1 MNKAN
6 LRYQNMAST
15 PVRQR
20 GMLTTF
26 TGVMILVLLTLMM
39 FFAIRVGV
47 FEQRVSA
54 NDSRQKLAFHTA
66 ESGISHAK
74 EFFLANSV
82 FLATLKEDFVPD
94 TTVDKVDGE
103 WPKWFDGWLA
113 DTSEKRW
120 QSCADWEGSEG
131 IDFTV
136 TDSLTPAQLSHPCF
150 GEANPDQRAR
160 TYYYSFDSSTGAAPT
175 ANFEDFTKLDL
186 GTDSIIPGTT
196 ETVSVEA
203 LLCVLEI
210 KDDRDADV
218 PVEGCALLNTPV
230 VPENDAGGNY
240 FMLTL
245 LARGESDCVGTT
257 CNAEALISEQVSNFG
272 ATGGGNSPDVP
283 LTTKSSFPPSGTAEV
298 VPNPNAGGIGVPIS
312 VWMNAN
318 DCSAGAAVDPSS
330 GSWATCEM
338 HEWYGVDKKPDDM
351 ACSGTCACTEAESLS
366 FTDANTNKL
375 GIDLVLDPDFPCD
388 LFQFY
393 FGIPRDS
400 YEIVKGYSKIISDCD
415 SLDENSF
422 GIYWVSGSEC
432 KINSNTIIGSVDNPV
447 LLISAAT
454 TTTFNGGANFYG
466 VLFATDVEDP
476 AAELN
481 SIGTN
486 TVYGSVINDAVL
498 GSYNG
503 TFQVVWA
510 EDVSEKAGNGGGL
523 GSVLGGWSDFHE
535 DWE

>member
-6 LRYQNMAST
+6 LKYQTMANT
-15 PVRQR
+15 RVRQR

-74 EFFLANSV
+74 EFFLANSI
-82 FLATLKEDFVPD
+82 FLASE
-94 TTVDKVDGE
+94 KVDLLANLS
-103 WPKWFDGWLA
+103 DGWLA
-113 DTSEKRW
+113 DTGEKRW
-120 QSCADWEGSEG
+120 LKCSEAGLDLASGHG
-131 IDFTV
+131 I
-136 TDSLTPAQLSHPCF
+136 HPCF
-150 GEANPDQRAR
+150 GEAIPAQRAAS
-160 TYYYSFDSSTGAAPT
+160 YYYSVDSSTELPINT
-175 ANFEDFTKLDL
+175 SD
-186 GTDSIIPGTT
+186 IIPDST
-196 ETVSVEA
+196 EIVSVEA

-210 KDDRDADV
+210 KEDKDADI
-218 PVEGCALLNTPV
+218 PVEGCAILNEPAV
-230 VPENDAGGNY
+230 AGGDAGGNY
-240 FMLTL
+240 FMITI
-245 LARGESDCVGTT
+245 LARGQSDCVGTT

-272 ATGGGNSPDVP
+272 ATGGGNSPNVP

-312 VWMNAN
+312 VWMNN
-318 DCSAGAAVDPSS
+318 NTEDPDCAGGDVVDPSS

-393 FGIPRDS
+393 FGIPRES